1 VKLLVIVIFGS
12 LNNDGGDSRRST
24 HPVCV
29 FKGIALWLWCTLGI
43 GRTYI
48 WRLEVQERL
57 GFVTPCFI
65 QDRGKTLLDGFY
77 IPLVTTLTFLVG
89 GVLPMAF
96 GGGWVSDSG
105 PSSSSSVAS
114 SITPFKFN

>member
-24 HPVCV
+24 RLVCM

-48 WRLEVQERL
+48 WHLEVRERL
-57 GFVTPCFI
+57 GFVAPCFV

-77 IPLVTTLTFLVG
+77 IPLAMTLTFLVG

-105 PSSSSSVAS
+105 LVLPWLRR
-114 SITPFKFN
+114 PWFLP